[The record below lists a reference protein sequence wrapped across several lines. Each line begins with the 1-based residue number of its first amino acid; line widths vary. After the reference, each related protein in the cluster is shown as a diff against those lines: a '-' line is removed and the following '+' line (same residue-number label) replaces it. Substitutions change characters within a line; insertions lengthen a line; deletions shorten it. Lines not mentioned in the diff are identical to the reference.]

1 MNCYDTELHTYL
13 VKSVSSVSVGRGSI
27 DGFMDLGGLSVD
39 FYVSGVLVVGSR
51 FICLDLGTESM
62 GISNVVDLS
71 GDTMGIDVSV
81 ASLYVSVSVSGF
93 LSGLLEFSVITSD
106 VVVVLVWD
114 GSLKN
119 EKLNSLNNCIA
130 YIFFM
135 YVNRTYLENL
145 GLWA

>member
-13 VKSVSSVSVGRGSI
+13 VKSVSSVSVGWGSI
-27 DGFMDLGGLSVD
+27 DGFMDLDGLSVD

-62 GISNVVDLS
+62 SISNVVDLS

-114 GSLKN
+114 GSLKK

-130 YIFFM
+130 YIF
-135 YVNRTYLENL
+135 
-145 GLWA
+145 

>member
-1 MNCYDTELHTYL
+1 M
-13 VKSVSSVSVGRGSI
+13 GWGSI

-51 FICLDLGTESM
+51 FVCLDLGTESM

-114 GSLKN
+114 GSLRK

-130 YIFFM
+130 YIFLM

-145 GLWA
+145 GL

>member
-13 VKSVSSVSVGRGSI
+13 IKSVSSVSVGWGSI

-51 FICLDLGTESM
+51 FVCLDLGTESM

-93 LSGLLEFSVITSD
+93 LSGLLEFSVITGD

-114 GSLKN
+114 GSLKK

-130 YIFFM
+130 YIFLM

-145 GLWA
+145 GL